1 MKANVPG
8 ALKVIKQPAFPS
20 LLGTSDPVLE
30 ALYPLVPT

>member
-1 MKANVPG
+1 MKAEVPG
-8 ALKVIKQPAFPS
+8 ALKVIKQPASPS